1 MINNVGIYKCSVKF
15 HFIIVIVIHV
25 FALIHMCNG
34 QVSTAVQVFQN
45 LGIISSAVDTT
56 IESTLVEIERI
67 STESLDVSLVTNQDF
82 GKRGAPGRAA
92 IPSPG
97 SSGNLRT
104 RIWENLERLFQDTLY
119 TQCLQV
125 NRPHYAICI
134 LLVFYS
140 VVFKEHFMFRL
151 NCCKEYCWSTIQKRF
166 MIYPRNFG
174 IK

>member
-1 MINNVGIYKCSVKF
+1 
-15 HFIIVIVIHV
+15 
-25 FALIHMCNG
+25 
-34 QVSTAVQVFQN
+34 VQVFQN
-45 LGIISSAVDTT
+45 LGIIGSAVNTT
-56 IESTLVEIERI
+56 IESTLAEIERI

-125 NRPHYAICI
+125 NRQLYVFLI
-134 LLVFYS
+134 LSLS
-140 VVFKEHFMFRL
+140 IIFKYFVSRL
-151 NCCKEYCWSTIQKRF
+151 NYCKEYYWSI
-166 MIYPRNFG
+166 I
-174 IK
+174 

>member
-1 MINNVGIYKCSVKF
+1 MR
-15 HFIIVIVIHV
+15 
-25 FALIHMCNG
+25 

-45 LGIISSAVDTT
+45 LGIIAGAIETT
-56 IESTLVEIERI
+56 IESSLAEIERI
-67 STESLDVSLVTNQDF
+67 STDSLDVSLVTNQDF

-125 NRPHYAICI
+125 NRIVQFLYIPLLIKKCLENI
-134 LLVFYS
+134 LYLDRATAKSIIGTSYKRVSRLV
-140 VVFKEHFMFRL
+140 
-151 NCCKEYCWSTIQKRF
+151 
-166 MIYPRNFG
+166 
-174 IK
+174 